1 VASNDRTRSSATA
14 SQAMVEARLRAIVET
29 AVDGLI
35 LLDASRSV
43 TLFNPACERMFGYD
57 ADEIVGGDARR
68 LIASPDGA
76 PFLDYDWRAEPGQ
89 GAKREALGHHRSGHA
104 FPLDVTMGRA
114 EHAGEIFHVII
125 LRDVTEARL
134 SAELREKFIDE
145 LSTANEERAHFVN
158 AASHDLKEPIRM
170 VEAFCG
176 LLAADYGDRLDD
188 QGREYLSLAVSAAS
202 RMRDLLDQIGDF
214 SRLGSDVEQVGWVD
228 SGECLDKVTDALAEA
243 IRGSGAELSRGAMP
257 TLWASPIRLTRVLRN
272 LIGNA
277 LKYVE
282 PGASPRI
289 HVSGERMGEFWRFT
303 ISDNGIGIEARHLV
317 RIFEPF
323 KRLHAR
329 DRYFGTGLGLA
340 ICRKIVEGFGG
351 QVWASS
357 VPGQGSTFFFTLKV
371 LGEGTDDE

>member
-1 VASNDRTRSSATA
+1 
-14 SQAMVEARLRAIVET
+14 MVDARLRAIVDT
-29 AVDGLI
+29 VVDGLI
-35 LLDASRSV
+35 LLDASGAV

-68 LIASPDGA
+68 LIAAPDGD
-76 PFLDYDWRAEPGQ
+76 PFLDYDWRTAPAQ
-89 GAKREALGHHRSGHA
+89 GAKREALGHHRGGA
-104 FPLDVTMGRA
+104 TFPLDLTMS
-114 EHAGEIFHVII
+114 HAAHEGEVFRVAI
-125 LRDVTEARL
+125 LRDVTEAKL
-134 SAELREKFIDE
+134 SADVREKFIEE
-145 LSTANEERAHFVN
+145 LATANEERAHFVN

-170 VEAFCG
+170 IEAFCG
-176 LLAADYGDRLDD
+176 LLTADYGDRLDD
-188 QGREYLSLAVSAAS
+188 QGREYLSLAVTAAS
-202 RMRDLLDQIGDF
+202 QMRDLLDQIGDF
-214 SRLGSDVEQVGWVD
+214 SRLGADVEQVGWVD
-228 SGECLDKVTDALAEA
+228 SGECLDKVTEALADA
-243 IRGSGAELSRGAMP
+243 IRGSGAELSRGVMP
-257 TLWASPIRLTRVLRN
+257 TIWASPIRLTRVLRN

-282 PGASPRI
+282 PGVAPRV

-303 ISDNGIGIEARHLV
+303 VSDNGIGIEARHLV

-357 VPGQGSTFFFTLKV
+357 VPGRGSTFFFTLKA
-371 LGEGTDDE
+371 LGEENDDE